1 MRTSLQI
8 REMMGKEWPVGLAEE
23 REENNMTG
31 EQLKQCS
38 RFVKKASGASF
49 AVGLVTSGQFKLQRI
64 LLLNIQRKMIFEI
77 AMILGKDLDREQVA
91 DVLWYLLI
99 TRITGVNALFAEAP
113 VIYEDLGFNYTYRLG
128 EAVINAFEDPETDKL
143 DYYRLGNSMNLN
155 MNPYPVVN

>member
-1 MRTSLQI
+1 
-8 REMMGKEWPVGLAEE
+8 MMGKEWPVGLVEE
-23 REENNMTG
+23 REENNIMTG

-99 TRITGVNALFAEAP
+99 TRITGVNALLAEAP
-113 VIYEDLGFNYTYRLG
+113 VIYEDLGFNGTTCRNYTYRLG
-128 EAVINAFEDPETDKL
+128 EAVIKAFENPETDKL

-155 MNPYPVVN
+155 MNPYPVDN